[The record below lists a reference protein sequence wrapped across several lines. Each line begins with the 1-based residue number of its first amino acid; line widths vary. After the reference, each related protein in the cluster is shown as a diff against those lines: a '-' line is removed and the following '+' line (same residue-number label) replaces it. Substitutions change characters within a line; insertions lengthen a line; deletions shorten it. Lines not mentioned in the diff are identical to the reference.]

1 MESLSSDLLTQA
13 KTTADT
19 MYAKTSKGANAN
31 ASPSRRSTEQ
41 LSRIPSKIQKARV
54 SEAMGMVEREYVTG
68 LSWLGIV
75 Y

>member
-1 MESLSSDLLTQA
+1 
-13 KTTADT
+13 

-31 ASPSRRSTEQ
+31 ASPSRRSTKQ